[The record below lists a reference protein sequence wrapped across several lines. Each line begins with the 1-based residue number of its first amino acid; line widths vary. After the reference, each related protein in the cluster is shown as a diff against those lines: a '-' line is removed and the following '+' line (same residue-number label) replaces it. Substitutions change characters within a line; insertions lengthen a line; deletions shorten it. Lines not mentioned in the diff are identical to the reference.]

1 MSHELV
7 FQTDANGIETK
18 LARLVLRKD
27 PAWHGL
33 GEILDTISLADIHRI
48 LATECPVKLF
58 DLKYP
63 DSDLVADDVKGLRWQ
78 NGTNGPFIHLG
89 SVGPETCPLQNKDF
103 VDALSPWLDNGIG
116 EIESAGLLRG
126 GSRIFAQ
133 IRVKQ
138 MQDAVIRTLKDGRQD
153 TVRPFITLV
162 NGHGKMKM
170 CGGRTSIR
178 DVCDNTVSASL
189 KEMKADGLMFSATH
203 RASKLKQG
211 KLAEATADM
220 AGRMVNINK
229 FWLVQ
234 HEQFLAEMDKLRF
247 LDSVVV
253 KPFSSAST
261 VVAALNNY
269 AEMVDKGN
277 KAPNVL
283 ESEYKQSKI
292 AEELERL
299 FTSGKGCQ
307 GQTWLDAHCAMTE
320 YLSWTPGNAL
330 KGDRLGD
337 AQARRMEDL
346 WLGTRNAKLNAAMDT
361 AFLLAKTQ
369 N

>member
-1 MSHELV
+1 MTAELV
-7 FQTDANGIETK
+7 FQTDENGIETK
-18 LARLVLRKD
+18 LARLLLRKD
-27 PAWHGL
+27 PGWHGL
-33 GEILDTISLADIHRI
+33 GTILDVIALADIHRI
-48 LATECPVKLF
+48 LATECPVELF

-63 DSDLVADDVKGLRWQ
+63 DSDLIADDVKGLRWK
-78 NGTNGPFIHLG
+78 NGANGPYVHLG

-103 VDALSPWLDNGIG
+103 VDALAPWIDGGIG

-133 IRVKQ
+133 IRIKQ

-153 TVRPFITLV
+153 TIRPFITLV

-170 CGGRTSIR
+170 CGGRTTIR

-203 RASKLKQG
+203 RASKLKEG

-220 AGRMVNINK
+220 AGKMVNINK
-229 FWLVQ
+229 FWLAQ
-234 HEQFLAEMDKLRF
+234 HEQFLVEMDKLRF
-247 LDSVVV
+247 LEAVPV
-253 KPFSSAST
+253 KPFTTASKIVDT
-261 VVAALNNY
+261 LNYY
-269 AEMVDKGN
+269 AETVDKGA
-277 KAPNVL
+277 KAPDIL
-283 ESEYKQSKI
+283 EKGYKRSKI

-299 FTSGKGCQ
+299 FVSGKGCQ
-307 GQTWLDAHCAMTE
+307 GQTWYDLHCAMTE

-346 WLGTRNAKLNAAMDT
+346 WLGARNAKLNAAMDT
-361 AFLLAKTQ
+361 AFLMAKSQ